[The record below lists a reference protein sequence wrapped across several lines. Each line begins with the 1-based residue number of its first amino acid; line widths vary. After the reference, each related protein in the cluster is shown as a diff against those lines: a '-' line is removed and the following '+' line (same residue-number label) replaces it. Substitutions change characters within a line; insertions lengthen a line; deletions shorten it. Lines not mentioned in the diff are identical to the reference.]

1 MKNRRAKI
9 HRKTRETEI
18 IVAIGLDSQEPAAD
32 VSTGIGFF
40 DHMLTTFTLHGHFD
54 LEVTANGD
62 IHVDGHHT
70 IEDLGITMGLALKD
84 AIGDKKGINRYGS
97 FFLPMDEA
105 LAFVALDFS
114 GRPYFVFEVEDK
126 IQLAPMV
133 GTFDTQL
140 LEEFFRALAYNAGIT
155 LHMRLLAGKNTHHI
169 IEALFKAFAH
179 ALRIAVAI
187 DPTVKGVPSTKGVL

>member
-1 MKNRRAKI
+1 M
-9 HRKTRETEI
+9 E
-18 IVAIGLDSQEPAAD
+18 
-32 VSTGIGFF
+32 
-40 DHMLTTFTLHGHFD
+40 
-54 LEVTANGD
+54 
-62 IHVDGHHT
+62 
-70 IEDLGITMGLALKD
+70 
-84 AIGDKKGINRYGS
+84 
-97 FFLPMDEA
+97 

-114 GRPYFVFEVEDK
+114 GRPYFVYEVEEK

-155 LHMRLLAGKNTHHI
+155 LHIRLLAGKNTHHI
-169 IEALFKAFAH
+169 IEAVFKAFAH